1 MKPQLSPARPEPSE
15 PAPTSGAVQREVMI
29 ASDLRSRGIRDAR
42 VLAAFRRVPRELFVP
57 DAAVARAYEDHPL
70 AIGSHQTISQPYI
83 VAAMLEALRLRGDE
97 KVLEIGTGT
106 GYSAALLTHLA
117 EVVYTVE
124 RIEPLYHAAS
134 DRLRAFGYDVRC
146 KLGDGTLG
154 WAEHAPYDA
163 IIVAAA
169 GPGVPQSLV
178 AQLGPCGRLVMPV
191 GDAHRQHLKV
201 LRRAPEREGANTPE
215 LVEQTLEEVEFVPLV
230 GAEGRDANATRH

>member
-1 MKPQLSPARPEPSE
+1 MKF
-15 PAPTSGAVQREVMI
+15 PTSPPRPALPDTSYSGTVQREVMI
-29 ASDLRSRGIRDAR
+29 AADIRSRGVQDPR

-57 DAAVARAYEDHPL
+57 DAAVNHAYEDHPL
-70 AIGSHQTISQPYI
+70 AIGAHQTISQPYI
-83 VAAMLEALRLRGDE
+83 VAAMLEALRLKGDE

-106 GYSAALLTHLA
+106 GYSAALLTHLC

-124 RIEPLYHAAS
+124 RLESLYQSAS

-154 WAEHAPYDA
+154 WSEHAPYDA

-169 GPGVPQSLV
+169 GPVVPPSLL

-191 GDAHRQHLKV
+191 GDDKHQFLKLV
-201 LRRAPEREGANTPE
+201 RKGPDREGDIAPRLE
-215 LVEQTLEEVEFVPLV
+215 EFTLEEVGFVPLI
-230 GAEGRDANATRH
+230 GAEGSSHAGPR

>member
-1 MKPQLSPARPEPSE
+1 MKFPTSPPRPESNEAPPS
-15 PAPTSGAVQREVMI
+15 SAVQREVMI
-29 ASDLRSRGIRDAR
+29 AADIRSRGVQDPR

-57 DAAVARAYEDHPL
+57 DAAVKHAYEDHPL
-70 AIGSHQTISQPYI
+70 AIGCHQTISQPYI

-124 RIEPLYHAAS
+124 RVQSLYQSAS

-169 GPGVPQSLV
+169 GPIVPPSLL

-191 GDAHRQHLKV
+191 GDEKHQLLK
-201 LRRAPEREGANTPE
+201 LIKKGPERDGDIAPQLEE
-215 LVEQTLEEVEFVPLV
+215 VTLEEVGFVPLIGV
-230 GAEGRDANATRH
+230 EGRAEHRTR

>member
-1 MKPQLSPARPEPSE
+1 
-15 PAPTSGAVQREVMI
+15 MI
-29 ASDLRSRGIRDAR
+29 ATDLRSRGITDPRI
-42 VLAAFRRVPRELFVP
+42 LAAFRAVPRELFVP
-57 DAAVARAYEDHPL
+57 DAAVEHAYEDHPL
-70 AIGSHQTISQPYI
+70 AIGAHQTISQPYV
-83 VAAMLEALRLRGDE
+83 VAEMLEALRLRGDE

-106 GYSAALLTHLA
+106 GYSAALLTHLC

-124 RIEPLYHAAS
+124 RLESLYRAAS

-169 GPGVPQSLV
+169 GPVVPPSLL

-191 GDAHRQHLKV
+191 GDERRQYLKLV
-201 LRRAPEREGANTPE
+201 RKQPERRGDIAAK
-215 LVEQTLEEVEFVPLV
+215 VDEQTLDEVGFVPLI
-230 GAEGRDANATRH
+230 GAEGNRQTR